1 MKTLKYLPLLS
12 LLFAGS
18 ALSESKWGIGL
29 GGLVQDNGYIDLGT
43 EVNLLPVIYYES
55 GNFSV
60 LGPQFHYEFA
70 DLEGFE
76 FSFVGRLNFGG
87 YEEDD
92 GDIFIGMEE
101 RSGSIDLGVEVE
113 YESDYGD
120 FSFSYLTDATSEH
133 EGSELSVKYSLPFI
147 FESSM
152 VTPYIGY
159 VRQSEEMVDYYY
171 GVRANEA
178 TLARPFYQGEAA
190 SSIEI
195 GVQSLWR
202 FGKHHNV
209 VGNLSFATLADEIKD
224 SPLVDASNNVS
235 LILGYLYVF

>member
-1 MKTLKYLPLLS
+1 MNKLKYLPLIS
-12 LLFAGS
+12 LLFASS
-18 ALSESKWGIGL
+18 AYSESKWGIGL
-29 GGLVQDNGYIDLGT
+29 GSLVQDNGYVDQST
-43 EVNLLPVIYYES
+43 EVNILPIVYYES
-55 GNFSV
+55 GNFSI
-60 LGPQFHYEFA
+60 LGPRFGYEFA

-76 FSFVGRLNFGG
+76 FTFVGQLNLGG
-87 YEEDD
+87 YKEED
-92 GDIFIGMEE
+92 GDIFTGMEE
-101 RSGSIDLGVEVE
+101 RSGSVDLGLEIE

-133 EGSELSVKYSLPFI
+133 EGNELSFKYSLPFI

-159 VRQSEEMVDYYY
+159 VRQSEEMIDYYY

-178 TLARPFYQGEAA
+178 TLERPFYKGEAA
-190 SSIEI
+190 SGIEV
-195 GVQSLWR
+195 GVFSLWR

-209 VGNLSFATLADEIKD
+209 VSDLSFVTLADEIKD